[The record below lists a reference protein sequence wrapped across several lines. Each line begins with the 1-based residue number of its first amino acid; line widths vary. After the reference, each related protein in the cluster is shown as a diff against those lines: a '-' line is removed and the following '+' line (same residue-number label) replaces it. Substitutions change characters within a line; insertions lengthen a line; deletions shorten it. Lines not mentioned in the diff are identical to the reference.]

1 MIHCN
6 QLYFFFH
13 RSQITVKLKT
23 TIEFTIMK
31 AFSRAGWWV
40 LVVIDSGIQGRET
53 ARQRD

>member
-1 MIHCN
+1 MQVLLLTHCN
-6 QLYFFFH
+6 NCIFL
-13 RSQITVKLKT
+13 VKLKT

-53 ARQRD
+53 ARPRD